1 MIRSFPIASVTKEKK
16 ITIQN
21 QLQQSLQ
28 EGLQITS
35 ATFQVKGIFVKIYVM
50 KQSAQGAYE
59 QHFFLVFVK
68 SSFFCPVKSVENLV
82 VL

>member
-21 QLQQSLQ
+21 QLQQSMQ

-35 ATFQVKGIFVKIYVM
+35 ATFQVKGSFVKIYVTT
-50 KQSAQGAYE
+50 SLAQNTYE
-59 QHFFLVFVK
+59 QHFVLVFVK
-68 SSFFCPVKSVENLV
+68 SSVFCPVESIENA
-82 VL
+82 VLS